1 MLAVC
6 VRLTAYTCRCS
17 CKPKRV
23 SDPHGWVL
31 GSKLGSS
38 ARTVCILNCWAIIS
52 PNHWPM
58 VLESTVSLGPEGM
71 VEFPAT
77 RTCGGDTSRTAD
89 LKQKFKT
96 RPEASISF
104 NNLPLFCHQVS
115 PPRGSDA
122 IESTQD
128 ARKQVLETLL
138 CGGTPEPIRNGY
150 QMQSCIYGFRA
161 FIFLIIIVACGIFV
175 WCVCVNI
182 VAHVP
187 WHMCGD
193 QRATLWSHFSLYSL
207 LRKDLVSTFT
217 HTAWCWLARCG
228 DCVLFLPPILPWKC
242 WEGPRDWTQNPR
254 LARQELL
261 PLTHITSPRASSY

>member
-1 MLAVC
+1 MLAVS
-6 VRLTAYTCRCS
+6 VRLTAYTCRCP
-17 CKPKRV
+17 CNPKRV

-38 ARTVCILNCWAIIS
+38 ASTVCILNCWAIIS

-77 RTCGGDTSRTAD
+77 RTCGGDTSHTAD

-122 IESTQD
+122 IERTQD
-128 ARKQVLETLL
+128 TKEQALETLL
-138 CGGTPEPIRNGY
+138 CGGIPEPIRNGY

-161 FIFLIIIVACGIFV
+161 FIFLNYYCSMWNICMM
-175 WCVCVNI
+175 CVCEYRCTCA
-182 VAHVP
+182 VAYV
-187 WHMCGD
+187 W
-193 QRATLWSHFSLYSL
+193 RS
-207 LRKDLVSTFT
+207 
-217 HTAWCWLARCG
+217 
-228 DCVLFLPPILPWKC
+228 
-242 WEGPRDWTQNPR
+242 EGH
-254 LARQELL
+254 AVESLL
-261 PLTHITSPRASSY
+261 PLQLVKKGSCFHLHACCMMLAGKMRRLCPVSASHLTLKMLRGSQGLNPEPQAC